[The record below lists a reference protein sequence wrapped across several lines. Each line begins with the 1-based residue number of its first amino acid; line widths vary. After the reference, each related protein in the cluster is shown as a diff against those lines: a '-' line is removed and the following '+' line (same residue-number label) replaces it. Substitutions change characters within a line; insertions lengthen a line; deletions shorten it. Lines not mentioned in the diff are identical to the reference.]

1 MGAGASFIDVEELTE
16 ALEQD
21 FARVVPRTPR
31 GSLDVASCD
40 RGKVRQVVDGA
51 NERIKE
57 RYVAGWQSYTARKGA
72 AVDELRDACAAL
84 VEDFHEAEPRCALP
98 ANTASALVEKASR
111 HGAALHAA
119 LEGLVTK
126 AGGEYVHGPTKK
138 VERIKEKAEN
148 DYQGDVARVVDV
160 ERATGLFDSVETLNT
175 AASAF
180 RGTIDGLTV
189 RRCKDAFFAHKHDSG
204 YRDMKLF
211 VEVADTG
218 FIGELQLNL
227 RQIQNI
233 KGHAHKVYDVERV
246 LEKGTDEALRRAIDG
261 LDLESEQVLCLA
273 ADGGQSILDACG
285 HVVVL
290 EDALDEALPA
300 GCEVANV
307 YNAGGAVHAHV
318 RLGIA
323 DVRALARLRDAV
335 LFEGSFETAINAA
348 LPHDASQLAEK
359 LATSDKMKELG
370 FSASVSQSGRCL
382 LKNERFLAGDS
393 DSPLGAPLDAKKIR
407 VESVDVHVDRG
418 AFMEC
423 YARIM
428 MRFAKLTMHQ
438 REKLTEVRG
447 AKVAVLLAPAGGG
460 KTFVAVQRVVQVL
473 NEDPDATVL
482 FVARNEALALFV
494 CKWLVVASRKSV
506 EHVVERVN
514 VLVAPFSSG
523 PRCVRVE
530 ALGGRRRLV
539 LGETRVHA
547 TTYALIVVDEAH
559 HLVGDSS
566 LRSELEE
573 LGAAES
579 SLLFLGDASQ
589 ATAAMQS
596 PEEIARSLVELPQN
610 QEVVVAT
617 LSEVVRSTKR
627 IVAGAAAFQL
637 EAGRKAE
644 TSTHSASAGPPLVA
658 RIFTT
663 SEGDDAGETYAREV
677 VEALAAIRRQLVDL
691 EDLDDRVA
699 VVGPDEAF
707 IEKLR
712 EPLARALGG
721 FELVDAATAS
731 AVLPRGETEARAADA
746 KQLLVVDSVDN
757 MDGLER
763 LVVICVGL
771 DQVID
776 RGAGVLETRSRLYRA
791 MTRAQLAVAVV
802 NEALPGGWLEFLG
815 RVELDDKMF
824 DDAAERENRAETA
837 ADDVVGAVVEETS
850 APVAT
855 DGDATSVSKVSSAP
869 ARGSDGAQQASPNDA
884 VDAPVAEKAAAD
896 ANAATTPSQA
906 EPMKVLQSIWDA
918 SAVAT
923 ASHGDLRFMPFSGG
937 VDLSKLVELR
947 TLEGH
952 SKTVRCGV
960 HCSFVMIWLRRRS
973 LALPC
978 FRTGGASCLGRP
990 TTHSRCGTWRPAN
1003 AWRRWKGTRTR
1014 CVAASAVLS

>member
-1 MGAGASFIDVEELTE
+1 
-16 ALEQD
+16 
-21 FARVVPRTPR
+21 
-31 GSLDVASCD
+31 
-40 RGKVRQVVDGA
+40 
-51 NERIKE
+51 
-57 RYVAGWQSYTARKGA
+57 
-72 AVDELRDACAAL
+72 
-84 VEDFHEAEPRCALP
+84 
-98 ANTASALVEKASR
+98 
-111 HGAALHAA
+111 
-119 LEGLVTK
+119 
-126 AGGEYVHGPTKK
+126 
-138 VERIKEKAEN
+138 
-148 DYQGDVARVVDV
+148 
-160 ERATGLFDSVETLNT
+160 
-175 AASAF
+175 
-180 RGTIDGLTV
+180 
-189 RRCKDAFFAHKHDSG
+189 
-204 YRDMKLF
+204 MKLF

-233 KGHAHKVYDVERV
+233 KGHAHKVYGGRPRV
-246 LEKGTDEALRRAIDG
+246 EKGTAFEALRRAIDG

-323 DVRALARLRDAV
+323 DVAALARLRDAV

-382 LKNERFLAGDS
+382 LKTSASSQDGDS
-393 DSPLGAPLDAKKIR
+393 DSSLGAPPDAKIR

-494 CKWLVVASRKSV
+494 CKWLVVASRKSA
-506 EHVVERVN
+506 EHVVERVH

-539 LGETRVHA
+539 LGETRADEFMKLKENLGIPSASTSTHA
-547 TTYALIVVDEAH
+547 KHDTGLLSEKLKFFKVSAKTYALIVVDEAH

-566 LRSELEE
+566 LRSELAE

-596 PEEIARSLVELPQN
+596 PDEIARSLVELPQE
-610 QEVVVAT
+610 QDVVVAT

-658 RIFTT
+658 RVFTT

-677 VEALAAIRRQLVDL
+677 VEALTAIRRQLVDL

-712 EPLARALGG
+712 DPLARALGG

-731 AVLPRGETEARAADA
+731 AVLPRGDTEARAADA

-776 RGAGVLETRSRLYRA
+776 RGAGVLENS
-791 MTRAQLAVAVV
+791 VALV
-802 NEALPGGWLEFLG
+802 P
-815 RVELDDKMF
+815 R
-824 DDAAERENRAETA
+824 DDARA
-837 ADDVVGAVVEETS
+837 
-850 APVAT
+850 
-855 DGDATSVSKVSSAP
+855 
-869 ARGSDGAQQASPNDA
+869 ARGCCC
-884 VDAPVAEKAAAD
+884 E
-896 ANAATTPSQA
+896 
-906 EPMKVLQSIWDA
+906 
-918 SAVAT
+918 
-923 ASHGDLRFMPFSGG
+923 
-937 VDLSKLVELR
+937 
-947 TLEGH
+947 
-952 SKTVRCGV
+952 
-960 HCSFVMIWLRRRS
+960 
-973 LALPC
+973 
-978 FRTGGASCLGRP
+978 
-990 TTHSRCGTWRPAN
+990 
-1003 AWRRWKGTRTR
+1003 
-1014 CVAASAVLS
+1014 

>member
-1 MGAGASFIDVEELTE
+1 MQSCGWRPCTVMRSIAALLQQFLQIWTGSGLRQPCVSLHHQCTAGNPTHERSGAAPLGEQDGFFRNLRDGSDTDEARWGAWGKRRAQKSTLRFLSFVCTNVCICMWERCTLALHCHERAREIELGNRLAIHARIALCRCCGRTHCRTVWAAPTSWMGAGASFIDVEELTE

-98 ANTASALVEKASR
+98 ANTPSALVDMASR

-148 DYQGDVARVVDV
+148 DYEGDVARVVDV
-160 ERATGLFDSVETLNT
+160 ERATGLFDSLEALNT

-227 RQIQNI
+227 RRIQNI

-323 DVRALARLRDAV
+323 DVAALARLRDAV
-335 LFEGSFETAINAA
+335 LFEGSFENAINAA
-348 LPHDASQLAEK
+348 LPRDASQLAEK

-393 DSPLGAPLDAKKIR
+393 DSSLGAPPDAKIR

-447 AKVAVLLAPAGGG
+447 AKVAVLARTRG
-460 KTFVAVQRVVQVL
+460 RW
-473 NEDPDATVL
+473 EDLCCCPT
-482 FVARNEALALFV
+482 
-494 CKWLVVASRKSV
+494 C
-506 EHVVERVN
+506 
-514 VLVAPFSSG
+514 G
-523 PRCVRVE
+523 
-530 ALGGRRRLV
+530 
-539 LGETRVHA
+539 
-547 TTYALIVVDEAH
+547 
-559 HLVGDSS
+559 
-566 LRSELEE
+566 
-573 LGAAES
+573 
-579 SLLFLGDASQ
+579 
-589 ATAAMQS
+589 
-596 PEEIARSLVELPQN
+596 
-610 QEVVVAT
+610 
-617 LSEVVRSTKR
+617 
-627 IVAGAAAFQL
+627 AGA
-637 EAGRKAE
+637 E
-644 TSTHSASAGPPLVA
+644 
-658 RIFTT
+658 
-663 SEGDDAGETYAREV
+663 
-677 VEALAAIRRQLVDL
+677 
-691 EDLDDRVA
+691 
-699 VVGPDEAF
+699 
-707 IEKLR
+707 
-712 EPLARALGG
+712 
-721 FELVDAATAS
+721 
-731 AVLPRGETEARAADA
+731 
-746 KQLLVVDSVDN
+746 
-757 MDGLER
+757 
-763 LVVICVGL
+763 
-771 DQVID
+771 
-776 RGAGVLETRSRLYRA
+776 
-791 MTRAQLAVAVV
+791 
-802 NEALPGGWLEFLG
+802 
-815 RVELDDKMF
+815 
-824 DDAAERENRAETA
+824 
-837 ADDVVGAVVEETS
+837 
-850 APVAT
+850 
-855 DGDATSVSKVSSAP
+855 
-869 ARGSDGAQQASPNDA
+869 
-884 VDAPVAEKAAAD
+884 
-896 ANAATTPSQA
+896 
-906 EPMKVLQSIWDA
+906 
-918 SAVAT
+918 
-923 ASHGDLRFMPFSGG
+923 
-937 VDLSKLVELR
+937 
-947 TLEGH
+947 
-952 SKTVRCGV
+952 
-960 HCSFVMIWLRRRS
+960 
-973 LALPC
+973 
-978 FRTGGASCLGRP
+978 
-990 TTHSRCGTWRPAN
+990 
-1003 AWRRWKGTRTR
+1003 
-1014 CVAASAVLS
+1014 

>member
-1 MGAGASFIDVEELTE
+1 M
-16 ALEQD
+16 
-21 FARVVPRTPR
+21 
-31 GSLDVASCD
+31 
-40 RGKVRQVVDGA
+40 DGA

-98 ANTASALVEKASR
+98 ANTPSALVEKASR

-119 LEGLVTK
+119 LERLVTK
-126 AGGEYVHGPTKK
+126 AGGEYVHGPKKK

-148 DYQGDVARVVDV
+148 DYEGDVARVVDV
-160 ERATGLFDSVETLNT
+160 ERATGLFDSLESLNT

-494 CKWLVVASRKSV
+494 CKWLVVASRKSA
-506 EHVVERVN
+506 EHVVERVH

-539 LGETRVHA
+539 LGETRADEFMKLKENWAFPQPRQAPMKTHA
-547 TTYALIVVDEAH
+547 RRYPKIEIFQFLPRRTRSSSSTRPTTSWATPRFDR
-559 HLVGDSS
+559 SS
-566 LRSELEE
+566 
-573 LGAAES
+573 
-579 SLLFLGDASQ
+579 
-589 ATAAMQS
+589 
-596 PEEIARSLVELPQN
+596 RSLVLPN
-610 QEVVVAT
+610 RVCCSSAT
-617 LSEVVRSTKR
+617 SLKR
-627 IVAGAAAFQL
+627 
-637 EAGRKAE
+637 
-644 TSTHSASAGPPLVA
+644 H
-658 RIFTT
+658 
-663 SEGDDAGETYAREV
+663 
-677 VEALAAIRRQLVDL
+677 RRYPVQ
-691 EDLDDRVA
+691 R
-699 VVGPDEAF
+699 
-707 IEKLR
+707 
-712 EPLARALGG
+712 
-721 FELVDAATAS
+721 
-731 AVLPRGETEARAADA
+731 
-746 KQLLVVDSVDN
+746 
-757 MDGLER
+757 
-763 LVVICVGL
+763 
-771 DQVID
+771 
-776 RGAGVLETRSRLYRA
+776 RSRAHL
-791 MTRAQLAVAVV
+791 
-802 NEALPGGWLEFLG
+802 
-815 RVELDDKMF
+815 
-824 DDAAERENRAETA
+824 
-837 ADDVVGAVVEETS
+837 
-850 APVAT
+850 
-855 DGDATSVSKVSSAP
+855 
-869 ARGSDGAQQASPNDA
+869 
-884 VDAPVAEKAAAD
+884 
-896 ANAATTPSQA
+896 
-906 EPMKVLQSIWDA
+906 
-918 SAVAT
+918 
-923 ASHGDLRFMPFSGG
+923 
-937 VDLSKLVELR
+937 
-947 TLEGH
+947 
-952 SKTVRCGV
+952 
-960 HCSFVMIWLRRRS
+960 
-973 LALPC
+973 
-978 FRTGGASCLGRP
+978 
-990 TTHSRCGTWRPAN
+990 
-1003 AWRRWKGTRTR
+1003 
-1014 CVAASAVLS
+1014 